1 MSDISVLGLGSM
13 GAALARALQR
23 AGHRIT
29 VWNRSPEKMQ
39 SFVANGAKGAPSV
52 AVGGAG
58 QSGYHGLR

>member
-29 VWNRSPEKMQ
+29 VWNRS
-39 SFVANGAKGAPSV
+39 
-52 AVGGAG
+52 
-58 QSGYHGLR
+58 